1 MIRRTPAAPVG
12 VLPSKHEG
20 PSTQSFVTPQTS
32 LGDLDAGSAAALI
45 AAASDVTL
53 IVDQDGLIQDV
64 AIQSGELFD
73 DLAVTGT
80 WLGRPLIETVALDSR
95 PKIARLL
102 NDAFGMGEPKWRHM
116 NHLAPDGRSVPVLY
130 CAVQVGDDGRVV
142 LFGRDLRVMSALQ
155 QRLMNAQQSLERD
168 FSRLRDIEM
177 RYRLLFQLSSEAVLI
192 YDPARQKVTEAN
204 PAARTLFDTGEL
216 AGRGLADLFGTES
229 LAEIGAHLDTVRGGT
244 VQEEMSVHI
253 RQGDKPASLKL
264 SAFRQENAA
273 FVLMHVVAGAVAMP
287 AALPDVKAK
296 LLRAVESAPDGF
308 VVTDHTGLVITANA
322 AFLEMAQLPSEEMA
336 RGRALD
342 NWVGESG
349 VDLDVLTSNLR
360 ARGSVR
366 FFTTTLRGEDGG
378 TAQVEISA
386 VSVRNGGHP
395 SFGYAIRNVGPRL
408 QMAPAADRKLPKSV
422 EQLTELIG
430 RVALKDLVREATEVI
445 EKLSI
450 QAALEMT
457 NDNRASAAE
466 MLGLSRQ
473 SLYVKLRRYG
483 LGDLATLDEGRGD
496 E

>member
-1 MIRRTPAAPVG
+1 MQAFT
-12 VLPSKHEG
+12 S
-20 PSTQSFVTPQTS
+20 PQTAI
-32 LGDLDAGSAAALI
+32 GNLDAGSVAALI

-53 IVDQDGLIQDV
+53 VTDLDGTIRDV
-64 AIQSGELFD
+64 AIQSAELLE
-73 DLAVTGT
+73 DLAESAH
-80 WLGRPLIETVALDSR
+80 WLGRSLHDTVALDSR
-95 PKIARLL
+95 PKILRLL
-102 NDAFGMGEPKWRHM
+102 SDAIGAAEPKWRHV
-116 NHLAPDGRSVPVLY
+116 NHLTPDGRSIPVLY
-130 CAVQVGDDGRVV
+130 CAVQVGEDGRVV

-192 YDPARQKVTEAN
+192 FDPLRHRVTEAN
-204 PAARTLFDTGEL
+204 PAARVLFEVGDL
-216 AGRGLADLFGTES
+216 AGRAIPDLFADES
-229 LAEIGAHLDTVRGGT
+229 LAELTAHLEAVRGG
-244 VQEEMSVHI
+244 VAPDEMKVRL
-253 RQGDKPASLKL
+253 RQGARTVGLKM
-264 SAFRQENAA
+264 SAFRQDNAA
-273 FVLMHVVAGAVAMP
+273 FVLINVVAQPSTQVAV
-287 AALPDVKAK
+287 LPDVKAK

-308 VVTDHTGLVITANA
+308 VVTDHNGLVITANA
-322 AFLEMAQLPSEEMA
+322 AFLEMAQLDSEDQA

-349 VDLDVLTSNLR
+349 VDLDVLTSNLK

-366 FFTTTLRGEDGG
+366 FFSTTLRGEDGG

-386 VSVRNGGHP
+386 VSVRNGGSP

-408 QMAPAADRKLPKSV
+408 QVAPVVDRKLPKSV

-483 LGDLATLDEGRGD
+483 LGDLGTLDEGGGR
-496 E
+496 

>member
-1 MIRRTPAAPVG
+1 MTARRTPAPIRGESPAAKAFLSP
-12 VLPSKHEG
+12 K
-20 PSTQSFVTPQTS
+20 TS
-32 LGDLDAGSAAALI
+32 IGDLDAGSAAALI

-53 IVDQDGLIQDV
+53 IVDQDGVIRDV

-73 DLAVTGT
+73 DLAETGT
-80 WLGRPLIETVALDSR
+80 WLGRPLIDTVALDSR

-102 NDAFGMGEPKWRHM
+102 SDAFGLGEPKWRHM

-130 CAVQVGDDGRVV
+130 CAVQVGEDGRVV

-192 YDPARQKVTEAN
+192 FDPARHKVTEAN
-204 PAARTLFDTGEL
+204 PAARALFGVGDL
-216 AGRGLADLFGTES
+216 AGRGIADLFAADSLADLNS
-229 LAEIGAHLDTVRGGT
+229 HLDAVRGGT
-244 VQEEMSVHI
+244 AGEEMNVRL
-253 RQGDKPASLKL
+253 RQGHKPVGLKM
-264 SAFRQENAA
+264 SAFRQENAG
-273 FVLMHVVAGAVAMP
+273 FVLMHVMAEAHPVT
-287 AALPDVKAK
+287 ALPEVKAK

-308 VVTDHTGLVITANA
+308 VVTDHMGLVITANA
-322 AFLEMAQLPSEEMA
+322 AFLEMAQLPSEELA

-366 FFTTTLRGEDGG
+366 FFSTTLRGEDGG
-378 TAQVEISA
+378 TTQVEISA

-408 QMAPAADRKLPKSV
+408 QVSPVVERKLPKSV

-483 LGDLATLDEGRGD
+483 LGDLATLDDKLAD